1 MAQIEPLTAQ
11 KRMPTAENPELLEQT
26 RLLNRTNFAVPAR
39 KMPTNGKRLR
49 AEMAE
54 SQFAKTQ
61 NKNLNQEEKAQ
72 RLALVAVYHEKQ
84 PTKRDQAFERKM
96 PFNRNVANRP
106 LHALLGFVYEQAD
119 ALTEIAGYVKRH
131 RNKE

>member
-72 RLALVAVYHEKQ
+72 RLALAACCHANR
-84 PTKRDQAFERKM
+84 PTKRTMFSSGKT
-96 PFNRNVANRP
+96 P
-106 LHALLGFVYEQAD
+106 LNGTWQHVSL
-119 ALTEIAGYVKRH
+119 H
-131 RNKE
+131 P

>member
-54 SQFAKTQ
+54 SQLAKTQ
-61 NKNLNQEEKAQ
+61 NKNLNQEEKPNGQ
-72 RLALVAVYHEKQ
+72 L
-84 PTKRDQAFERKM
+84 
-96 PFNRNVANRP
+96 
-106 LHALLGFVYEQAD
+106 
-119 ALTEIAGYVKRH
+119 
-131 RNKE
+131 

>member
-72 RLALVAVYHEKQ
+72 RLASPAKAGIGGEKPKGQ
-84 PTKRDQAFERKM
+84 KSQWCESHQKRRPT
-96 PFNRNVANRP
+96 P
-106 LHALLGFVYEQAD
+106 LLSGGSGVGWLL
-119 ALTEIAGYVKRH
+119 
-131 RNKE
+131 

>member
-54 SQFAKTQ
+54 SQLAKTQ

-72 RLALVAVYHEKQ
+72 RLVLAAGCHENQ
-84 PTKRDQAFERKM
+84 TRKR
-96 PFNRNVANRP
+96 NNVFRAKKSP
-106 LHALLGFVYEQAD
+106 
-119 ALTEIAGYVKRH
+119 
-131 RNKE
+131 